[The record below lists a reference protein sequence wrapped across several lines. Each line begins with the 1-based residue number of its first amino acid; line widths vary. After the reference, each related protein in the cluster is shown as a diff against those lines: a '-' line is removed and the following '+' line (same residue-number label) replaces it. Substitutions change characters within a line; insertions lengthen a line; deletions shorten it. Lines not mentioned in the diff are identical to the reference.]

1 MDLLQ
6 GIESR
11 TSALK
16 LSEPAPTREHLEE
29 IIRAGT
35 RAPDHGRLRPW
46 RFVVLQSADA
56 RKQLGDALADML
68 RAKTPNATPEQLDA
82 ERSKPLRAPTIIVVA
97 ARITKGKIPEIEQ
110 IVAVGAAVQNMFLAA
125 NALGYGAMW
134 KTGAGAYNADVKRSL
149 GLMPEDHIVALLYLG
164 TTAAPGPLVPAPL
177 EGITTWR

>member
-1 MDLLQ
+1 MELLQ

-16 LSEPAPTREHLEE
+16 LSEPAPTREHLEK
-29 IIRAGT
+29 IIHAGT

-46 RFVVLQSADA
+46 RFVVLQSADS

-68 RAKTPNATPEQLDA
+68 RARMPGATPEQLDA
-82 ERSKPLRAPTIIVVA
+82 ERAKPMRAPTIIVVA
-97 ARITKGKIPEIEQ
+97 AKIMKGKIPEIEQ
-110 IVAVGAAVQNMFLAA
+110 VVAVGAAVQNMFLAA
-125 NALGYGAMW
+125 TALGYGAMW

-164 TTAAPGPLVPAPL
+164 TTAAPGPLVPSSMDGVAS
-177 EGITTWR
+177 WR